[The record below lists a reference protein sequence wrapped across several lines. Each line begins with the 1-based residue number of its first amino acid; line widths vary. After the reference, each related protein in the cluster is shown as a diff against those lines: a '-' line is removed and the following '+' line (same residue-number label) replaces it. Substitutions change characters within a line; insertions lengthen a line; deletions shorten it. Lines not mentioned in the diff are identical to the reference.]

1 MSLCFFRYVFIHNLL
16 QANLAVQENRL
27 TAATNELNTA
37 QAQLDDKQRELD
49 KVQAVYDA
57 AMTEKQVSRQWLFLL
72 CGSVT
77 VDAPDS
83 SSSTAILKQGDHSS
97 LKHSSSSIKPKRN

>member
-1 MSLCFFRYVFIHNLL
+1 MLFCYAYIHNLL

-37 QAQLDDKQRELD
+37 QAQLDEKQRELD

-57 AMTEKQVSRQWLFLL
+57 AMTEKQVWRQFFLCCKRSRIYLQRLKCTSF
-72 CGSVT
+72 SQVT
-77 VDAPDS
+77 PNKS
-83 SSSTAILKQGDHSS
+83 GNSTPQ
-97 LKHSSSSIKPKRN
+97 